1 MCRINACQVTDQGL
15 PSMTLLFG
23 GTDVLVC
30 LYTVPLYSELERP
43 WSPRA
48 PQFKNEK
55 NDLTTQVAIL
65 QVVSHPVSA

>member
-1 MCRINACQVTDQGL
+1 M
-15 PSMTLLFG
+15 MLLSG

-55 NDLTTQVAIL
+55 NDLTTQVAL
-65 QVVSHPVSA
+65 SCRWYHTQSVHELLRTLDQVTMHVS